1 MLRRSILVSILAVVA
16 LAASG
21 GVAVAQPEGAGG
33 GAAPDIRVEKPS
45 DASTDI
51 PSTTRE
57 SEIDGSPLG
66 WPLTLGLILV
76 AVLLL
81 GYAPWRVRRATQSR
95 RRTRSRRATV

>member
-1 MLRRSILVSILAVVA
+1 MA
-16 LAASG
+16 
-21 GVAVAQPEGAGG
+21 AQPEVAG
-33 GAAPDIRVEKPS
+33 GAAPDIRVEQPS
-45 DASTDI
+45 NASTDT
-51 PSTTRE
+51 PAMTPD

-95 RRTRSRRATV
+95 RATRLRRRTQSRRATSSA